1 MSSPADVRLPS
12 GDAVHLSGRRHS
24 LRVRIVV
31 RSNKYCWS
39 FPTVWGYSLRD
50 IHHLVVC
57 FCIQYVEESR
67 DDFIQQLAAA
77 FECYDCVLECRK
89 FRIVGNGSD
98 FLVQLPDSFVESWF
112 ILFCFDLVEW
122 RSSERSPISL
132 EKGIFYF
139 VSCSFVLIYY
149 ITKVRNNRQIKMH

>member
-1 MSSPADVRLPS
+1 MQFIFPVVD
-12 GDAVHLSGRRHS
+12 S
-24 LRVRIVV
+24 LYACEWLFVQINIVGAF
-31 RSNKYCWS
+31 RQ
-39 FPTVWGYSLRD
+39 FGGYSLRD

-132 EKGIFYF
+132 EKGIFSILF
-139 VSCSFVLIYY
+139 HVLSC
-149 ITKVRNNRQIKMH
+149 